1 MWTTFK
7 VLFIEFVTILLLFY
21 SLFFWLQGRW
31 GLSSLTR
38 DQTCIPWI
46 GRQSLVYWT
55 TGEVPSHYIIFR
67 KDTFMCSY
75 LNCLALSYMQSSL
88 LVVNYAV
95 LCLVAQ
101 SCPTLFNPMDYSPQ
115 GSSVHEDSPGK
126 NTGEGCHAL
135 LQGIF
140 PTQDW
145 THVSHV
151 VGRFFLSEP
160 PGKPKKMRV
169 GNLSLLYRIFLTE
182 ASNLG
187 LLHYRQILYQLS
199 YQGNPFPL
207 VSSVQLLSRV

>member
-21 SLFFWLQGRW
+21 ALFFWLQGRW

-140 PTQDW
+140 PTQGLNLRLLCLLHW
-145 THVSHV
+145 QAGSLPLAPPASKAC
-151 VGRFFLSEP
+151 FLLPLLRPCLCEA
-160 PGKPKKMRV
+160 PKNV
-169 GNLSLLYRIFLTE
+169 YSLLN
-182 ASNLG
+182 S
-187 LLHYRQILYQLS
+187 LS
-199 YQGNPFPL
+199 
-207 VSSVQLLSRV
+207 

>member
-21 SLFFWLQGRW
+21 ALFFWLQGRW

-140 PTQDW
+140 PTQ
-145 THVSHV
+145 
-151 VGRFFLSEP
+151 G
-160 PGKPKKMRV
+160 
-169 GNLSLLYRIFLTE
+169 
-182 ASNLG
+182 SNTG
-187 LLHYRQILYQLS
+187 LPHCRWILYYLS
-199 YQGNPFPL
+199 HQG
-207 VSSVQLLSRV
+207 SLSRTVEITYCNIFIV